1 MNMTQ
6 AEFTAASAKSV
17 TATDP
22 AEPETMSTV
31 ISKDGT
37 RIVCERSGRGPALI
51 VVDGALC
58 SRAFGPSQKLA
69 TLLAP
74 HFTVYRYDRRGRGES
89 GDGPSY
95 APARE
100 TEDLA
105 ALVEHAG
112 GSAALVGLSS
122 GAALSL
128 EAAASGLPLT
138 GVVAYE
144 PPYVDDAGT
153 RGGEAFETR
162 LRAFIANG
170 NRGGAVRYFM
180 RDMVGAPAPVVF
192 VMRFVPGVWPKLK
205 AVAHTLPYD
214 AALMSAFRIPRQR
227 FASIRVP
234 VLVMHGSRTDARL
247 KGAATAI
254 SQAIPHARHEELA
267 GQTHN
272 VKPDVLTAASV
283 AFIASCAKAAS
294 AGMEAHAL
302 HRDA

>member
-1 MNMTQ
+1 
-6 AEFTAASAKSV
+6 
-17 TATDP
+17 
-22 AEPETMSTV
+22 
-31 ISKDGT
+31 
-37 RIVCERSGRGPALI
+37 
-51 VVDGALC
+51 LC

-69 TLLAP
+69 AILAK

-89 GDGPSY
+89 EDRPSY

-100 TEDLA
+100 LDDLA
-105 ALVEHAG
+105 ALVQHAG

-153 RGGEAFETR
+153 RGGDAFEER
-162 LRAFIANG
+162 LEDFIARG
-170 NRGGAVRYFM
+170 DRGGAVSYFM

-192 VMRFVPGVWPKLK
+192 MMRFVPGVWRKLK
-205 AVAHTLPYD
+205 SVAHTLPYD
-214 AALMSAFRIPRQR
+214 AALMNAFRIPRDR
-227 FASIRVP
+227 FASIRAP

-247 KGAATAI
+247 KDAALAI
-254 SQAIPHARHEELA
+254 SRTIPHARHQELA

-272 VKPDVLTAASV
+272 VKADVLVNAS
-283 AFIASCAKAAS
+283 ASFIASCIQAA
-294 AGMEAHAL
+294 GTETHAL
-302 HRDA
+302 SRHA